1 MCLNPWPHVRERPPG
16 ATVSTCCCRIGQVG
30 LRVKQEKQRAG
41 FCRKGKNRSSASLR
55 RTGHCGEQPPQTPS
69 GPRDPRSPSLHELFI
84 RPHRETL
91 PPICGDG
98 VSRKEM

>member
-1 MCLNPWPHVRERPPG
+1 MCLNPRPHVQERPPG
-16 ATVSTCCCRIGQVG
+16 ATVSTCCCRSGQVG
-30 LRVKQEKQRAG
+30 LRVKREKRREG
-41 FCRKGKNRSSASLR
+41 LCRKGKNGSSASLQ
-55 RTGHCGEQPPQTPS
+55 RTGHCGEQLPQTPS
-69 GPRDPRSPSLHELFI
+69 GPKDPRSSSLHELFI